1 MVTTPKSL
9 TETPEAIL
17 NCPFNPIEGKVFTA
31 HESTGDV
38 PVFEIQT
45 MPTMR
50 KMAISGDSRTADRI
64 RKAFIENPQDYGGEV
79 FLKTMGNIDFNA
91 QLMAYKV
98 PIGTY
103 YPRVREWLFEAFDG
117 MLPDKV
123 YFIQFTSY
131 DAIQLA
137 FHYVTEWQEEKATI
151 MRLGAT
157 YEGRILTLRAF
168 KPRAKMNQ
176 HESERLMK
184 LMKKSEKIQSARAK
198 AAKKLEAAVTP
209 GTPQASKPYHTLEA
223 GSSITLQPDTGA
235 FSSVK
240 NLRNVVYRY
249 GGMTNKK
256 FAISALDDG
265 SVTITRTA

>member
-1 MVTTPKSL
+1 MRPTPSSL
-9 TETPEAIL
+9 SETPEAIL
-17 NCPFNPIEGKVFTA
+17 NCPFNPIEGKVFTD
-31 HESTGDV
+31 HTSTGDV

-50 KMAISGDSRTADRI
+50 RMAINGDSRTADRI
-64 RKAFIENPQDYGGEV
+64 RKSFIENPQDFGGEV
-79 FLKTMGNIDFNA
+79 FLKTMGNIEFNA

-98 PIGTY
+98 PVGTY
-103 YPRVREWLFEAFDG
+103 YPRVREWLFEAFDS

-123 YFIQFTSY
+123 YFLQFTSY

-137 FHYVTEWQEEKATI
+137 FHYVTEWQEEKASI

-184 LMKKSEKIQSARAK
+184 LMKKAEKIRLARDK
-198 AAKKLEAAVTP
+198 AAKKLQAAVAP
-209 GTPQASKPYHTLEA
+209 PQPQATKPYHTLEI
-223 GSSITLQPDTGA
+223 GSSVTLQPDTGA
-235 FSSVK
+235 FTSSK

-265 SVTITRTA
+265 SITITRTA

>member
-45 MPTMR
+45 MPPMR
-50 KMAISGDSRTADRI
+50 KMAISGDSRNADRI
-64 RKAFIENPQDYGGEV
+64 RKAFIENTQAYGGEI
-79 FLKTMGNIDFNA
+79 FLKTMGNIEFNA

-184 LMKKSEKIQSARAK
+184 LMKKSEKIQADKEK
-198 AAKKLEAAVTP
+198 AARKLEAAVTP
-209 GTPQASKPYHTLEA
+209 GAPKTSKPYHTLEV
-223 GSSITLQPDTGA
+223 GLSVTLQPDSGA

-240 NLRNVVYRY
+240 NLRNIVYRY
-249 GGMTNKK
+249 GGLTNKK
-256 FAISALDDG
+256 FAITALEDG
-265 SVTITRTA
+265 SVTISRTA